1 VEEINLRKSK
11 KEDSHGR
18 RGGIM
23 NQAIAALMGV
33 VVGILGSYGGIVLTN
48 RFQVGRERKVRVS
61 EYRMAV
67 FKEVN
72 DLAAEFL
79 NDYLKDPSQYRIT
92 DQFYRSLMVTTA
104 NIKVSF
110 SQKTFE
116 SFKEFEVMIGPNLGP
131 GKGSTEAFTKA
142 RDMALRT
149 LYAEAI

>member
-1 VEEINLRKSK
+1 
-11 KEDSHGR
+11 
-18 RGGIM
+18 M

-48 RFQVGRERKVRVS
+48 RLQVGRERKARVS
-61 EYRMAV
+61 EYRLTV

-79 NDYLKDPSQYRIT
+79 NNYLKDPSQYRMT
-92 DQFYRSLMVTTA
+92 DQFYRALMVTAA

-110 SQKTFE
+110 SQKAFD

-131 GKGSTEAFTKA
+131 GKGSTEAFIKA
-142 RDMALRT
+142 RDVALCA
-149 LYAEAI
+149 LYDEAVATKLFEGGKLRR